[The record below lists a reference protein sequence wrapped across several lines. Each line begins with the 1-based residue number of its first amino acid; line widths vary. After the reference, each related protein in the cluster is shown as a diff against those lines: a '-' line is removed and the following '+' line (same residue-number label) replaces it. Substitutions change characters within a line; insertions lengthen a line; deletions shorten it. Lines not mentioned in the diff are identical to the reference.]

1 MNYKSRK
8 ICKNKEYIYHL
19 MANTVYCYFFIKDI
33 KIFKYEIALDIT
45 FNAHLLNIY
54 NHVHYLYVKLYL
66 NIFVS
71 GFSFVCPE
79 VGARCVAYIS
89 PLHRFCAAQ
98 R

>member
-54 NHVHYLYVKLYL
+54 MYI
-66 NIFVS
+66 IFM
-71 GFSFVCPE
+71 
-79 VGARCVAYIS
+79 
-89 PLHRFCAAQ
+89 
-98 R
+98 

>member
-1 MNYKSRK
+1 
-8 ICKNKEYIYHL
+8 

-33 KIFKYEIALDIT
+33 KIFKYEIALDT